1 MAEYQGP
8 RRTKLPFPINILFNQ
23 KFFYVTFIVV
33 MIASMAAVGL
43 SPGGSKS
50 KAPNTNQDVTAPEA
64 TPSGVKTF
72 SKADAVVDASIP
84 HVATLQTNKGTI
96 KIDLLSDAPEAV
108 NSFAFLAGS
117 GFYNGTTFFYVNKD
131 YFAQAGDP
139 TCSIQADSVCTGS
152 AGPGYTLDVENK
164 TATHD
169 QWTVVAPYVTQGQ
182 SVHGSQFRVLFQ
194 KDSRLDGQETVFG
207 KITDQAS
214 RDLLSSLST
223 FEPCSVVSSP
233 TCTPNAD
240 MSSALVIQT
249 VTVGPAN
256 V

>member
-1 MAEYQGP
+1 MAEYQAP
-8 RRTKLPFPINILFNQ
+8 RRTKLPFPINIIFNQ

-43 SPGGSKS
+43 SPGGKS
-50 KAPNTNQDVTAPEA
+50 KAPAANEDVTAPQE
-64 TPSGVKTF
+64 TPSGAKTF
-72 SKADAVVDASIP
+72 SKFEPVLDASRP
-84 HVATLQTNKGTI
+84 SVATLETNKGII
-96 KIDLLSDAPEAV
+96 KMDLLSSDAPEAA

-139 TCSIQADSVCTGS
+139 SCSIQADSVCTGAS
-152 AGPGYTLDVENK
+152 GPGYTLDVENK
-164 TATHD
+164 TAPHD
-169 QWTVVAPYVTQGQ
+169 EWTVVAPYVTQGQ
-182 SVHGSQFRVLFQ
+182 SVHGSQFRILFR
-194 KDSRLDGQETVFG
+194 KDSRLDGSETVFG

-233 TCTPNAD
+233 TCSANAD
-240 MSSALVIQT
+240 MSSALVIEK
-249 VTVGPAN
+249 VSVGPAN